1 MKKNKYSD
9 FLPFWGFVVALICK
23 CNIIEAVSV
32 MMFTDIIFLK
42 NKVKALEEAATSPKA
57 E

>member
-9 FLPFWGFVVALICK
+9 FIPLLGFVVALICR
-23 CNIIEAVSV
+23 CDIMEAVSV

-42 NKVKALEEAATSPKA
+42 DKVKAIEELADSSMA